1 MRNSESLQNIAALS
15 MYEREYRNRELRG
28 DLHLLSL
35 SVRYHKRKVKKKKNM
50 QVVLI
55 KRKQRI

>member
-1 MRNSESLQNIAALS
+1 MRNPESLQNIAALS
-15 MYEREYRNRELRG
+15 MYEKEYWNRELRG

-35 SVRYHKRKVKKKKNM
+35 SVRYHKAKVKKKKNM

-55 KRKQRI
+55 KKKQRM